1 MVHRAPQ
8 SLASLKSTA
17 TLPVPQLIAKKR
29 DGLELTTAE
38 IYRLFLGFAAGE
50 VADYQMTAF
59 AMAAFIR
66 GMSPEETVAMTLA
79 TRDSGQVVDLSAVRL
94 PKVDKHST
102 GGVGDKVSICLA
114 PLVAACGLAVPMVSG
129 RGLGHTG
136 GTLDKLEG
144 IPGFTVTMPIEQ
156 FVQQVKDLGCALIG
170 QTDDIAPA
178 DKRLYA
184 LRDVTGTV
192 ESIPLITA
200 SILGKKLAAGIDALV
215 LDVKVGKGAFMKTTK
230 DAKLLASSLVRVGRL
245 AKKQVTAFIT
255 PMDAPLGRAIG
266 NALETAEAFEIL
278 HNRGPD
284 DLRELTLILG
294 TEMLRLGGIGKN
306 EKGARAMLELAMKNG
321 RGAGRMR
328 QIVRAQGGDARTI
341 DEPDRLPKAR
351 SIVPVLATKSGFVT
365 LADALELGLASVAMG
380 AGRSR
385 ADQSVDPR
393 VGIVV
398 TKKPGESVKKGEAL
412 AELHVMDLPADE
424 ALRKRVFGAF
434 QIGPVAPKPTPLVL
448 DVIRK

>member
-1 MVHRAPQ
+1 MANRP
-8 SLASLKSTA
+8 SPKSSSRSKA
-17 TLPVPQLIAKKR
+17 TLSIPQLIAKKR
-29 DGLELTTAE
+29 DGLELSSAE

-66 GMSPEETVAMTLA
+66 GMTPDETVAMTLA
-79 TRDSGQVVDLSAVRL
+79 TRDSGQVVDLSSVRA

-114 PLVAACGLAVPMVSG
+114 PLVAACGVAVPMVSG

-144 IPGFTVTMPIEQ
+144 IPGFNVSMPIEQ

-170 QTDDIAPA
+170 QTDEIAPA

-215 LDVKVGKGAFMKTTK
+215 LDVKVGQGAFMKTRK
-230 DAKLLASSLVRVGRL
+230 DAKLLASSIVRVGRL
-245 AKKQVTAFIT
+245 AKTPVTAFLT

-278 HNRGPD
+278 HNRGPE

-341 DEPDRLPKAR
+341 DEPDRLPRAR
-351 SIVPVLATKSGFVT
+351 HIVPVLASRSGFVT
-365 LADALELGLASVAMG
+365 AADALELGLAAVAMG

-398 TKKPGESVKKGEAL
+398 TRKPGEAVKKGEPI
-412 AELHVMDLPADE
+412 AELHVMDLPAE
-424 ALRKRVFGAF
+424 EGIRKRVQAAF
-434 QIGPVAPKPTPLVL
+434 QIGPTAPQPAPLVL
-448 DVIRK
+448 EVIRK